1 MAVPSLKS
9 AAAYSS
15 RPIPPPPLDFKPMKP
30 PTRGSLAQ
38 PSVPV
43 EPVVAEECTVPVE
56 SLVPVV
62 VHLPPES
69 NPADSM
75 TPNEIPYVVDPAPDP
90 ALPPLEPPT
99 VEEVLAPS
107 PIEPVRPIGLSLAD
121 MARRVPPDVIG
132 PCEGVG

>member
-30 PTRGSLAQ
+30 PTRGPLAQ
-38 PSVPV
+38 PSVPA
-43 EPVVAEECTVPVE
+43 EPIVAEECTVPVE
-56 SLVPVV
+56 GLVSVV

-75 TPNEIPYVVDPAPDP
+75 TPNEIPYVVDPEPAP

-99 VEEVLAPS
+99 VEAVLAPS

-121 MARRVPPDVIG
+121 MARRVPPDIIG